1 MVENK
6 CPSCNKKLS
15 MFYLKQECPH
25 CGANILYYNLE
36 ERLKADAQKAEK
48 EVEAFNRFGNLIK
61 NSSVASPL
69 HIIRLVLFFTPLA
82 SMCLTMF
89 HTNSKNVSLVSF
101 IMDIIGGGFSLDALT
116 SDKAYLFSV
125 LTMVFVIVLSL
136 AEIITS
142 LFSAGEN
149 GLKRNIIASAV
160 NLVVFGAFSAAVLF
174 FSGSLGIGW
183 YITLLIYLVCD
194 ALHFAVNNKINA
206 EE

>member
-1 MVENK
+1 MLDNK

-25 CGANILYYNLE
+25 CGANILYYNLD
-36 ERLKADAQKAEK
+36 ERLKADAEKAEK

-82 SMCLTMF
+82 SMCLPMF
-89 HTNSKNVSLVSF
+89 RIKNKDVSLISF
-101 IMDIIGGGFSLDALT
+101 IMEIISGGFSLDALIA
-116 SDKAYLFSV
+116 DKAYLFSV

-142 LFSAGEN
+142 LFSAGEK
-149 GLKRNIIASAV
+149 GLKRNIIVSAV
-160 NLVVFGAFSAAVLF
+160 NLVVFLAISSAVLF
-174 FSGSLGIGW
+174 LDGSLGVGW

-194 ALHFAVNNKINA
+194 ALHFSVNKKVNA